1 MSVPPLTEEDI
12 EMCREAFTK
21 FDLDGS
27 GAISAYELRETL
39 ACAHPAL
46 LARSSHIGGLE
57 RSGRSLACSHT
68 PLTCLSGAA
77 MGQRL
82 SQEEIFDM
90 VARVDADGSGEIGG
104 NEDKTGEISVEK
116 LKMVINEF
124 GLTIDIQRFVEET
137 DTDGSGLID
146 FTEFKTMLAESEAD
160 TNDLP

>member
-1 MSVPPLTEEDI
+1 
-12 EMCREAFTK
+12 MCREAFTK

-90 VARVDADGSGEIGG
+90 VARVDADGSGEIGIHHVL
-104 NEDKTGEISVEK
+104 DAISCTGRDALTETSSVRASLLRILGVLESHHVAEGK
-116 LKMVINEF
+116 
-124 GLTIDIQRFVEET
+124 
-137 DTDGSGLID
+137 DGQS
-146 FTEFKTMLAESEAD
+146 
-160 TNDLP
+160 